1 MRRVLLALLAT
12 AGLIGCQKTGGE
24 FILGPTDANVS
35 GTFALKDINGGL
47 LPVVA
52 RQTTTEQWDLTA
64 DTMVVAGDST
74 WAETS
79 RYTVTVFA
87 DGATRQEQTRAA
99 GVYRITNAQI
109 AFTMLVG
116 GTATFTGA
124 VQGNTLTVLYNDA
137 HFTYSRAQP

>member
-1 MRRVLLALLAT
+1 MRRVPLVLLVT
-12 AGLIGCQKTGGE
+12 AGLIGCQSTGDE
-24 FILGPTDANVS
+24 FILGPTDTNVS

-79 RYTVTVFA
+79 RYAVTVFA
-87 DGATRQEQTRAA
+87 DGVTRQEQTRAT
-99 GVYRITNAQI
+99 GIYRITNAQI
-109 AFTMLVG
+109 AFTMLAG
-116 GTATFTGA
+116 GTAKFTGA
-124 VQGNTLTVLYNDA
+124 VQGNTLTVVFNDA
-137 HFTYSRAQP
+137 QYKYSRTQQ